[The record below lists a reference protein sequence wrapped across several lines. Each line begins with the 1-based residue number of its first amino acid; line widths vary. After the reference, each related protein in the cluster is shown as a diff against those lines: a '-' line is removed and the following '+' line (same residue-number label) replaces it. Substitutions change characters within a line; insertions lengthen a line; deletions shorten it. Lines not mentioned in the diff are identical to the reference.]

1 MPRSTVQAARRS
13 VSFCLVFLALAPWLA
28 SAYSSVDNEA
38 LFPEQRSWHTGRQGW
53 YGALATHLTL
63 FDEATAWL
71 PVGEVSFDIDPGALT
86 VARVGYDVGPLRFGQ
101 EVAWHRAPLN
111 AISTMGMESGVSGD
125 IAQLKLLS
133 RNRLAFR
140 LAPGSPHTAY
150 VSLGLGASQ
159 TTVEFEDHAT
169 GLVYDDS
176 HWAMVYE
183 VLVGVVSRFAND
195 DRLRIGIRA
204 TNAEPVSR
212 VLFDGWFNF
221 RPIRS
226 SPHRAYV
233 GAGIGAV
240 DSNARDWSAGYQ
252 LGAGVGLRIADRTV
266 LGIDYRYVAMP
277 SFTAHTPGISIRYNF

>member
-1 MPRSTVQAARRS
+1 MPISTVQAARRS

-38 LFPEQRSWHTGRQGW
+38 LFPEQRSLHTGRQGW

-71 PVGEVSFDIDPGALT
+71 PVGEVSFAIDPGALT

-101 EVAWHRAPLN
+101 EIAWHRAPLN
-111 AISTMGMESGVSGD
+111 ALSSRGQESGVTGEIS
-125 IAQLKLLS
+125 QLKLLS

-140 LAPGSPHTAY
+140 LAPASPHTAY

-159 TTVEFEDHAT
+159 AKIEFEDRAT
-169 GLVYDDS
+169 GLFFGDT

-183 VLVGVVSRFAND
+183 IQAGLVSRFANQ

-204 TNAEPVSR
+204 TSAEPVNR
-212 VLFDGWFNF
+212 VMVDGWFDF
-221 RPIRS
+221 GLLRS
-226 SPHRAYV
+226 SSHRAYV
-233 GAGIGAV
+233 GGSLGAV
-240 DSNARDWSAGYQ
+240 DSKARDWSAGYQ
-252 LGAGVGLRIADRTV
+252 LAAGMGFQIADRTV
-266 LGIDYRYVAMP
+266 LGVDYRYVAMP
-277 SFTAHTPGISIRYNF
+277 SFTAHTPGINIRYNF